1 MIYEIVVEGFV
12 LDVEVTHCENEPP
25 QPNTWA
31 SDWDFYGSRELEYKL
46 VSGITYDDDG
56 VRMDC
61 TGADLSLAVLEL
73 DTAIRVAL
81 WAEIDAQ
88 QRRERWAA

>member
-12 LDVEVTHCENEPP
+12 LDVEVTHCENDPP
-25 QPNTWA
+25 QPNNWA

-46 VSGITYDDDG
+46 RSGVTYDDDR

-61 TGADLSLAVLEL
+61 TRADLDQAAKEH

-81 WAEIDAQ
+81 WVEIDALK
-88 QRRERWAA
+88 RRERWAA